1 MKTEDP
7 KRPSSNIHSVKLFL
21 FFLLSLAAHAAD
33 EGSRTCR
40 ILFLDGTDDGPEKLQ
55 LFDGTS
61 SQEVELTRM
70 GFSPTYKII
79 PGDLTLTL
87 LPKPPPPPVT
97 AGDPP
102 VIPPD
107 APKALLAAA
116 ISDFYLIVSS
126 DTSNKVAPVKI
137 QVVNASADK
146 FKLGQMLWFNLTESK
161 IGGIV
166 GSQKLALAP
175 NSRLILEAPA
185 TKLEDYHVNIQF
197 IPPGKQRVEP
207 LCETNWSHNPRSRS
221 VYFVV
226 NTGGILP
233 RIFGFPDFRQPQKKA
248 KEGTSSG
255 LP

>member
-1 MKTEDP
+1 MRIP
-7 KRPSSNIHSVKLFL
+7 IFAL
-21 FFLLSLAAHAAD
+21 FLLSLAAQAAD

-87 LPKPPPPPVT
+87 LPKPPAPPAT

-107 APKALLAAA
+107 APKAALAAA
-116 ISDFYLIVSS
+116 ISDFYLIISS
-126 DTSNKVAPVKI
+126 DPSNKIAPVKI
-137 QVVNASADK
+137 QVVNASAGN
-146 FKLGQMLWFNLTESK
+146 FKPGQQLWFNLTGNT
-161 IGGIV
+161 IGGAI
-166 GSQKLALAP
+166 GSQKLSIKP
-175 NSRLILEAPA
+175 NSRIILDAPA
-185 TKLEDYHVNIQF
+185 NKQEDYHVNIQF
-197 IPPGKQRVEP
+197 LPPGKQRVEP
-207 LCETNWSHNPRSRS
+207 LCETNWTHDPRSRS

-248 KEGTSSG
+248 KEDASSG
-255 LP
+255 PP